1 LNGGGILHDVSQ
13 DSRICQTDLQHETGR
28 LILRE
33 PRYARVAGE
42 GVPIL
47 LLAMITTALGFYFA
61 GWIVALLPASISVAL
76 YCLFRDPNRAIP
88 AHPLAAVSPVDGV
101 VVEVTMTDNNVTGA
115 AARKIILLVDSFGA
129 YTARSPV
136 EGTILDP
143 RVKSLHPDAAW
154 QHPGL
159 WIRTDEGDDV
169 LLRFHGYRFGL
180 VPHAFS
186 RYGDRVG
193 QGARCAYLRLTR
205 FAEVCLPINS
215 RVLVV
220 AGQRVSAGTDI
231 LGTLP
236 HP

>member
-1 LNGGGILHDVSQ
+1 M
-13 DSRICQTDLQHETGR
+13 
-28 LILRE
+28 RE
-33 PRYARVAGE
+33 PRYSRVAGE
-42 GVPIL
+42 GIPIL
-47 LLAMITTALGFYFA
+47 LLAVITTALCFYFG
-61 GWIVALLPASISVAL
+61 GWIAALPPALITAAL

-101 VVEVTMTDNNVTGA
+101 VVEVTMTENIVTGA
-115 AARKIILLVDSFGA
+115 AARKIILRVDSLGA

-143 RVKSLHPDAAW
+143 HGKANHPDAAW

-169 LLRFHGYRFGL
+169 LLLFHGYRFGL

-186 RYGDRVG
+186 RYGDRLG
-193 QGARCAYLRLTR
+193 QGQRCAYLRLTR
-205 FAEVCLPINS
+205 FADVYLPVNS
-215 RVLVV
+215 RVLV
-220 AGQRVSAGTDI
+220 ASGQRVNAGTDI